1 MDQSSNLFVY
11 FSSLKIGRLSMESP
25 DLVKNIMRG
34 VYRTIPH
41 IIGAD
46 LNPSDLRQITIKTNK
61 IKFYL
66 PNFVKMMKSVDDII
80 FASHPP

>member
-46 LNPSDLRQITIKTNK
+46 LNPSDLRQITIKTFNSPSLPIYNFLDEK
-61 IKFYL
+61 LIKAF
-66 PNFVKMMKSVDDII
+66 KSE
-80 FASHPP
+80 